1 MKQEYSRYALTG
13 ASGGIGIALALHY
26 AAPGVALEL
35 AGRDEQVLSD
45 LAQRCREKG
54 AEVTVSTFDVRDER
68 AFGDWIDGV
77 TAKEDLHA
85 LILAAGVSASVRSEA
100 SQVVPETQW
109 DLARQLDVNATSTIL
124 AANRAIGNL
133 LRTRPERQ
141 CRIALIASVAALT
154 GLPSSPGYSASKAA
168 LVTYGQAMRRV
179 CRGSGISVSVVL
191 PGYVTSPMSRRF
203 VGRKPFE
210 MSAEKAAQIIAERL
224 ERNRFRIVFPRI
236 VAIGIFLL
244 ECLPESLQA
253 FFLKKFEFSVV
264 PDREAQ
270 ARHRNDP

>member
-133 LRTRPERQ
+133 LRTRPKRQ

-191 PGYVTSPMSRRF
+191 QGYVTSPMSRRF

-210 MSAEKAAQIIAERL
+210 MSAEKAAQIIAVRL
-224 ERNRFRIVFPRI
+224 EKNRFRIVFPRI

>member
-13 ASGGIGIALALHY
+13 ASGVIGIALALHY

-100 SQVVPETQW
+100 TQVVPETQW

-210 MSAEKAAQIIAERL
+210 MSAEKAAQIIAVRL
-224 ERNRFRIVFPRI
+224 EKNRFRIVFPRI

>member
-85 LILAAGVSASVRSEA
+85 LILAAGVSASVRSDA
-100 SQVVPETQW
+100 SRVVPETQW

-133 LRTRPERQ
+133 LRTRPKRQ

-210 MSAEKAAQIIAERL
+210 MSAEKAAQIIAVRL
-224 ERNRFRIVFPRI
+224 EKNRFRIVFPRI

>member
-85 LILAAGVSASVRSEA
+85 LILAAGVSASVRNEA

-133 LRTRPERQ
+133 LRTRPKRQ

-210 MSAEKAAQIIAERL
+210 MSAEKAAQIIAVRL
-224 ERNRFRIVFPRI
+224 EKNRFRIVFPRI

>member
-68 AFGDWIDGV
+68 AFGDWIDDV

-133 LRTRPERQ
+133 LRTRPKRQ

-210 MSAEKAAQIIAERL
+210 MSAEKAAQIIAVRL
-224 ERNRFRIVFPRI
+224 EKNRFRIVFPRI

>member
-1 MKQEYSRYALTG
+1 MRQRDSRYAITG

-54 AEVTVSTFDVRDER
+54 AEVALSTFDVRDER

-85 LILAAGVSASVRSEA
+85 LILAAGVSASVRSDA
-100 SQVVPETQW
+100 SRVVPETQW

-133 LRTRPERQ
+133 LRSRPKRQ

-179 CRGSGISVSVVL
+179 CRG
-191 PGYVTSPMSRRF
+191 
-203 VGRKPFE
+203 
-210 MSAEKAAQIIAERL
+210 AA
-224 ERNRFRIVFPRI
+224 FP
-236 VAIGIFLL
+236 
-244 ECLPESLQA
+244 
-253 FFLKKFEFSVV
+253 
-264 PDREAQ
+264 
-270 ARHRNDP
+270 

>member
-1 MKQEYSRYALTG
+1 
-13 ASGGIGIALALHY
+13 
-26 AAPGVALEL
+26 VALEL

-85 LILAAGVSASVRSEA
+85 LILAAGVSASVRSDA
-100 SQVVPETQW
+100 SRVVPETQW

-154 GLPSSPGYSASKAA
+154 GSPSSPGYSASKAA

-224 ERNRFRIVFPRI
+224 EKNRFRIVFPRI

>member
-1 MKQEYSRYALTG
+1 MKQEDSRYALTG

-210 MSAEKAAQIIAERL
+210 MSAEKAAQIIAVRL
-224 ERNRFRIVFPRI
+224 EKNRFRIVFPRI

>member
-68 AFGDWIDGV
+68 AFGDWIDDV

-224 ERNRFRIVFPRI
+224 EKNRFRIVFPRI

-253 FFLKKFEFSVV
+253 FFLKRFEFSVV

>member
-1 MKQEYSRYALTG
+1 MRQRDSRYAITG

-54 AEVTVSTFDVRDER
+54 AEVALSTFDVRDER

-85 LILAAGVSASVRSEA
+85 LILAAGVSASVRSDA
-100 SQVVPETQW
+100 SRVVPETQW

-133 LRTRPERQ
+133 LRSRQKRQ

-253 FFLKKFEFSVV
+253 FFLKRFEFSVV

-270 ARHRNDP
+270 ACRREDP

>member
-68 AFGDWIDGV
+68 AFGDWIDDV

-210 MSAEKAAQIIAERL
+210 MSAEKAAQIIAVRL
-224 ERNRFRIVFPRI
+224 EKNRFRIVFPRI

>member
-133 LRTRPERQ
+133 LRTRPKRQ

-210 MSAEKAAQIIAERL
+210 MSAEKAAQIIAVRL
-224 ERNRFRIVFPRI
+224 EKNRFRIVFPRI

>member
-85 LILAAGVSASVRSEA
+85 LILAAGVSASVRSDA
-100 SQVVPETQW
+100 SRVVPETQW

-210 MSAEKAAQIIAERL
+210 MSAEKAAQIIAVRL
-224 ERNRFRIVFPRI
+224 EKNRFRIVFPRI

>member
-85 LILAAGVSASVRSEA
+85 LILAAGVSASVRSDA

-210 MSAEKAAQIIAERL
+210 MSAEKAAQIIAVML
-224 ERNRFRIVFPRI
+224 EKNRFRIVFPRI

-253 FFLKKFEFSVV
+253 FFLKRFEFSVV

>member
-210 MSAEKAAQIIAERL
+210 MSAEKAAQIIAVRL
-224 ERNRFRIVFPRI
+224 EKNRFRIVFPRI